1 MQLASRRVA
10 NVVREV
16 GGHKEVV
23 AARRVFGTA
32 LTLCARSRINVK
44 VEALGLNGLSQ
55 TGNILCQLL
64 PECLSVELF
73 SHDKPR

>member
-1 MQLASRRVA
+1 MRK
-10 NVVREV
+10 V
-16 GGHKEVV
+16 GGDKEVV

-32 LTLCARSRINVK
+32 LTLCARCRINVK
-44 VEALGLNGLSQ
+44 VEAFGLNGLSQ
-55 TGNILCQLL
+55 AGNILCQLL

>member
-10 NVVREV
+10 NVVRKV
-16 GGHKEVV
+16 GGDKEVV
-23 AARRVFGTA
+23 AVRRVFGTA
-32 LTLCARSRINVK
+32 LTLSARCRINVK
-44 VEALGLNGLSQ
+44 VEAFGLNGLSQ

-73 SHDKPR
+73 SHNKPR